1 VVVAIGA
8 AIAWDQY
15 ERGGSKDLA
24 WSDVTGRLG
33 EVRWPRR
40 IGRSFDSRDELV
52 RELRR
57 MQPVDR
63 PRAPAFDFARRRLVL
78 AAAGPRSSTG
88 YDVRVVRVVERRD
101 RVQVDVREMTPSL
114 RDRVEPNLTFP
125 YRLIAIPASGKRV
138 EVRWEGRP

>member
-1 VVVAIGA
+1 
-8 AIAWDQY
+8 
-15 ERGGSKDLA
+15 LA
-24 WSDVTGRLG
+24 WSDVTARLG
-33 EVRWPRR
+33 EVHWPRR

-57 MQPVDR
+57 VQPLD
-63 PRAPAFDFARRRLVL
+63 PPAAPAFDFTRRRLVL

-101 RVQVDVREMTPSL
+101 RIQVDVRELTPSL
-114 RDRVEPNLTFP
+114 RDRVEAKLTFP
-125 YRLIAIPASGKRV
+125 YRLIAIPEGGKRV